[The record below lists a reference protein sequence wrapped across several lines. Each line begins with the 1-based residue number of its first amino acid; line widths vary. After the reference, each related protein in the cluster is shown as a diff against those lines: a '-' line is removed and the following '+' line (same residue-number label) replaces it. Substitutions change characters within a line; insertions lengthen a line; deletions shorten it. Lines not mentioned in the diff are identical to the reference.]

1 MKLIVIVNNK
11 GGVGKTTS
19 VVNLAY
25 SFSQAGKKVLLV
37 DLDPSASASI
47 HLGFDKT
54 KDKFL
59 TICDYFVD
67 RNQDIKNCIHKY
79 SNNFDVLPS
88 ELLLADLYQE
98 ILNDEE
104 DKQLIKREALNLG
117 YDLVLFDSPP
127 NTGNLAFNSLSIS
140 DFVLIPVQV
149 QYSAISGLQI
159 TLDTVDK
166 VKRHFNSNLKILG
179 MFATYFDK
187 RIKVSSE
194 VFELLKQQYGKL
206 VLNSKIGVNSKLIE
220 AYNNQKTI
228 FEYSSNAKGAYD
240 YNTLAEELLLRMK

>member
-59 TICDYFVD
+59 TICDYLVD
-67 RNQDIKNCIHKY
+67 RNQNIKNCIHKY
-79 SNNFDVLPS
+79 SDNFDVLPS

-98 ILNDEE
+98 IFNDEE

-166 VKRHFNSNLKILG
+166 IKRHFNSNLKILG

-194 VFELLKQQYGKL
+194 VLELLKQQYGKL
-206 VLNSKIGVNSKLIE
+206 VLNSTIGVNSKLIE

-228 FEYSSNAKGAYD
+228 FEYSSNAKGSHD
-240 YNTLAEELLLRMK
+240 YSTLAEELLVMIK

>member
-25 SFSQAGKKVLLV
+25 SFSQAEKKVLLV

-59 TICDYFVD
+59 TICDYLVD
-67 RNQDIKNCIHKY
+67 RNQNIKNCIHKY
-79 SNNFDVLPS
+79 SDNFDVLPS

-166 VKRHFNSNLKILG
+166 IKRHFNSNLKILG

-194 VFELLKQQYGKL
+194 VLELLKQQYGKL
-206 VLNSKIGVNSKLIE
+206 VLNSTIGVNSKLIE
-220 AYNNQKTI
+220 VYNNQNTV

-240 YNTLAEELLLRMK
+240 YNTLAEELLVMIK